1 MQLDANSDSSPET
14 FIDEN
19 ADSSPEKI
27 DAHSDSSP
35 ERNLTS
41 ETEES
46 LLSVVQSVSEK
57 SLAQPQDSPS
67 ESLPE
72 SQNESV
78 VEQSEG
84 KQSDDYSDIP
94 LHMQPRFKQVVTE
107 KNEYKAKLAEFE
119 PDAKQYR
126 HIQSFMDNNQLTPE
140 EVAEGLL
147 LMAEMKSGDASKAYE
162 ALSKKLD
169 SLALTAGKKLP
180 EDLEDRIEQGYI
192 DRDTAQS
199 LYQKQIAAER
209 EAIVAQNRLQMRT
222 EQDSQLHMQRIAS
235 TVAAW
240 ETAQRA
246 NDPDFDV
253 KAELVKDRVRAHLAT
268 NGMPRTAEDALAL
281 SKSAY
286 EQVTQTLRRVAGQ
299 KVAMRPAV
307 GGKVNGSAA
316 PEPRGLLDV
325 IRQAAAGA

>member
-1 MQLDANSDSSPET
+1 MQYDANSDSSPENL
-14 FIDEN
+14 DAN
-19 ADSSPEKI
+19 ADSSPDKI
-27 DAHSDSSP
+27 DAIADSSP
-35 ERNLTS
+35 ENLAS

-57 SLAQPQDSPS
+57 SLAQAQ
-67 ESLPE
+67 
-72 SQNESV
+72 ESV
-78 VEQSEG
+78 SETLPDSQENEIVDRSTE
-84 KQSDDYSDIP
+84 KKSEDYADVP
-94 LHMQPRFKQVVTE
+94 LHMRPRFEQVVTE
-107 KNEYKAKLAEFE
+107 RNEYKAKLAEFE

-162 ALSKKLD
+162 ALSKKLE
-169 SLALTAGKKLP
+169 SLALSAGKKLP

-209 EAIVAQNRLQMRT
+209 EAIVAQNKLHSRN
-222 EQDSQLHMQRIAS
+222 EQDSQQHVQRIAS

-286 EQVTQTLRRVAGQ
+286 EQVTQTLRRVAGSR
-299 KVAMRPAV
+299 VAMRPAV

-316 PEPRGLLDV
+316 PEPRSLLDV
-325 IRQAAAGA
+325 IRQASAGA